1 MNPGS
6 FFRKYWHILVP
17 SAVFLIH
24 TVIILFLL
32 PNEPVKDERV
42 FYPAALSFRQLDTVF
57 SYNFLR
63 TYESPQTPLS
73 FIFSGVLLNINNS
86 LTILRMSD
94 AVIVFFIILLFCR
107 TIRNILPDNFF
118 LSLLP
123 VLTFIIN
130 PYLHFIGIY
139 YYTDA
144 PYLLFTAI
152 AVYAIVINRKSILY
166 YTSLFMMP
174 LIRQFGVIYPAGSLI
189 DGIKKEKN
197 LAGKEILFSLLSLSG
212 LAFFI
217 LLWGGLMPENSFR
230 ADMIKIREKF
240 GSVYPYIPAYNISAA
255 GFYLAPLFIF
265 MLKDIYKE
273 RRSLLCGFAA
283 ALFYIIF
290 PARQNYMTA
299 VVQPYN
305 VTLGFYHKL
314 FLQTLG
320 DPLFHIVLAAFA
332 FLAGMG
338 LYALFSSSDVKRIFK
353 VWIILFFAV
362 SFFNLQAWDKYLL
375 DAELVMLVSGAL
387 FYKNS
392 GKEK

>member
-6 FFRKYWHILVP
+6 FIRKYWHIIIP

-32 PNEPVKDERV
+32 PAEPVKDERV
-42 FYPAALSFRQLDTVF
+42 FYPAALSFRQLSTVF
-57 SYNFLR
+57 SFDFLR

-73 FIFSGVLLNINNS
+73 FIFSGILLNIHNS
-86 LTILRMSD
+86 LSILRLSD

-107 TIRNILPDNFF
+107 TIRNIIPDN
-118 LSLLP
+118 LLVSLL
-123 VLTFIIN
+123 LAFTFILN

-152 AVYAIVINRKSILY
+152 AVRMAVINRRNFLY
-166 YTSLFMMP
+166 YSSLFMMP
-174 LIRQFGVIYPAGSLI
+174 LIRQFGVIYPAGSMI
-189 DGIKKEKN
+189 DGINNKGN
-197 LAGKEILFSLLSLSG
+197 LSRKEILFSLLSLSG
-212 LAFFI
+212 IAFFI
-217 LLWGGLMPENSFR
+217 ILWGGLMPENSFR
-230 ADMIKIREKF
+230 ADMVRIREKF

-255 GFYLAPLFIF
+255 GFYLAPLFVF

-273 RRSLLCGFAA
+273 RKALLCGSAA
-283 ALFYIIF
+283 ALFYIVF

-320 DPLFHIVLAAFA
+320 DPLFHIVLTAFA
-332 FLAGMG
+332 FLAGTG
-338 LYALFSSSDVKRIFK
+338 LYALFSSSDVKRIFRI
-353 VWIILFFAV
+353 WIVLFFAV

-387 FYKNS
+387 LFKHS